1 MARWSGSQLSDC
13 SEDSFISGVYYKK
26 EAPSNL
32 KGPIKAARLCILSLL
47 IPGILVIAPLY
58 IRYHVYPDHKYPL
71 AITDMRI
78 LDQKMSTFWCQ
89 RHIVNTNATFNAFLM
104 PEKPSMLP
112 RMEYVEMERHITLED
127 DIKEYWGFYLLKDS
141 FVKITTCSRWPGAS
155 LIVIRGHKHLKECA
169 YIGDNSSEELEEEE
183 SSEEGNDTH
192 IPNFMRKLTS
202 GMTVPDMA
210 PDVVYLT
217 NHPNEHNLNQIFFKK
232 SSKTT
237 NHHLDYA
244 EDLYKKELKNRLE
257 NEDEQVAPVKKSKP
271 NSELINHIPQ
281 SKELISEYLR
291 KLGNQGKDGAT
302 LLRKLKEV
310 VKNDMNNSM
319 NDTAESSNRLYK
331 IVATAMADDDASWR
345 GPRLRHLRNRFQRS
359 PTDNNEDHENLS
371 RNLFKHDQQ
380 NDAAIEEADALS
392 PDGIAQVRGK
402 VTDNNTHDMLKDRS
416 HSEFWSSFSSSEE
429 MLLECEGLLLS
440 LPLAPHHKCL
450 PPNKQPDYEAAS
462 HLNTVNYKIPS
473 DGYYF
478 FVFNSENE
486 IQDNFIRIHFGINK
500 TVYDVSKPVSSC
512 LNTTGE
518 CQLPLNFWSGQTT
531 VLEMLRPGPSSD
543 SEDEFIAIST
553 CQPRSAV
560 YAVCLI
566 AAPILF
572 VLFSFH

>member
-1 MARWSGSQLSDC
+1 MSRWSDSQFTVC

-26 EAPSNL
+26 DNPNSL
-32 KGPIKAARLCILSLL
+32 KGPLKAARLCILSLL
-47 IPGILVIAPLY
+47 VPGILVIAPLY
-58 IRYHVYPDHKYPL
+58 VRYHVYSDHKYPL

-89 RHIVNTNATFNAFLM
+89 RHIVNTNATFNAYSL
-104 PEKPSMLP
+104 PEKPTMLP
-112 RMEYVEMERHITLED
+112 KMEFVEMERHITLED

-141 FVKITTCSRWPGAS
+141 IVKVSTCSRWPGAS
-155 LIVIRGHKHLKECA
+155 IIVIKGHKHLKECA
-169 YIGDNSSEELEEEE
+169 YIGDNSSEELDELE

-217 NHPNEHNLNQIFFKK
+217 NHPNDTNVNRTYFKR
-232 SSKTT
+232 SSKTA

-244 EDLYKKELKNRLE
+244 EDLYQKEMKEKIE
-257 NEDEQVAPVKKSKP
+257 NEDYVVQTVKSKP
-271 NSELINHIPQ
+271 VFTNVNEINNIPQ
-281 SKELISEYLR
+281 SKELIEESLR

-310 VKNDMNNSM
+310 LQNDLNEPM
-319 NDTAESSNRLYK
+319 NDTNRLYQ
-331 IVATAMADDDASWR
+331 IIENAMADDDSSWR
-345 GPRLRHLRNRFQRS
+345 GPRLRHYRNRFKRS
-359 PTDNNEDHENLS
+359 TVNDKEVQDNLS
-371 RNLFKHDQQ
+371 KELFKHDQQ
-380 NDAAIEEADALS
+380 NDAANEEADPIS

-402 VTDNNTHDMLKDRS
+402 VTENNTHTIKDRS

-450 PPNKQPDYEAAS
+450 PPNKNPDYEAAS
-462 HLNTVNYKIPS
+462 HPNTVTYKVPG

-486 IQDNFIRIHFGINK
+486 IQDNFIRIHFAINK
-500 TVYDVSKPVSSC
+500 TVYDVSKPISSC
-512 LNTTGE
+512 LNVTGE
-518 CQLPLNFWSGQTT
+518 CQLPLNFWSQQTT
-531 VLEMLRPGPSSD
+531 VLEMLNPGPN
-543 SEDEFIAIST
+543 SESGDEFIAIST
-553 CQPRSAV
+553 CQPRSAI
-560 YAVCLI
+560 YAICLI
-566 AAPILF
+566 AAPVLF